1 MMPLFLGALLSDV
14 AYNSSYELQWS
25 NFAAWLTAGA
35 MVFTGIALL
44 WALIDLVRK
53 GRKSGSVLT
62 YFVTLLAVFI
72 LGLINSFVHAR
83 DAWATMPDGLI
94 LSAVLAVL
102 SIGANW
108 IGFSTLRSTRA
119 VH

>member
-1 MMPLFLGALLSDV
+1 MPLFIGALLSDL
-14 AYNSSYELQWS
+14 AYDGSYELQWS
-25 NFAAWLTAGA
+25 HFAAWLTAGA
-35 MVFTGIALL
+35 MVFAGLALL
-44 WALIDLVRK
+44 WALIDLIRK
-53 GRKSGSVLT
+53 DRKSGSVLL
-62 YFVTLLAVFI
+62 YFLLLLAVFL

-102 SIGANW
+102 SIAANW

-119 VH
+119 VR